1 MMQLYTSPTTPFGR
15 KIVVQIHESGL
26 ADRVTLTEVGGTPL
40 APGNLPLNRNPLGK
54 IPALVLADGQA
65 IYDSRVISR
74 YLDDLSGA
82 GLYPKGPDLWPV
94 LVLEATADGILDAA
108 LLMVYESR
116 LRPEDLRF
124 APWVDGQW
132 AKIARALD
140 AVEAGSLHLLAAPLS
155 MAQIALGSAL
165 GYLDFRLDAR
175 GWRDGRPGLAAWE
188 AEFARRPTMLATV
201 PKA

>member
-1 MMQLYTSPTTPFGR
+1 MQLFTSATTPFGR

-26 ADRVTLTEVGGTPL
+26 ADRVTLTAVGGTPL
-40 APGNLPLNRNPLGK
+40 AAGNLPLDRNPLGK
-54 IPALVLADGQA
+54 IPALVLANGQT

-82 GLYPKGPDLWPV
+82 GLYPKGADLWPV

-116 LRPEDLRF
+116 LRPEDLHF

-140 AVEAGSLHLLAAPLS
+140 AVEAGSLPLLTAPLT
-155 MAQIALGSAL
+155 MGQIALGAAL
-165 GYLDFRLDAR
+165 GYLDFRLEAR
-175 GWRDGRPGLAAWE
+175 GWRDGRPGLAGWAS
-188 AEFARRPTMLATV
+188 EFAQRPTMLATN
-201 PKA
+201 PKV

>member
-1 MMQLYTSPTTPFGR
+1 MQLYTSPTTPFGR

-140 AVEAGSLHLLAAPLS
+140 AVEAGSLPLLAAPLS

-175 GWRDGRPGLAAWE
+175 SWRGGRPGLAAWE

>member
-1 MMQLYTSPTTPFGR
+1 MQLYTSATTPFGR

-40 APGNLPLNRNPLGK
+40 SPGTLPLGQNPLGK
-54 IPALVLADGQA
+54 IPALALGDGQA
-65 IYDSRVISR
+65 LYDSRVISR

-82 GLYPKGPDLWPV
+82 GLYPKGADLWPV

-108 LLMVYESR
+108 LLMVYEAR

-132 AKIARALD
+132 AKISRALD
-140 AVEAGSLHLLAAPLS
+140 AVEAGSLPLLSGPLS

-175 GWRDGRPGLAAWE
+175 IWRDGRPGPAGWA
-188 AEFARRPTMLATV
+188 AEFARRPAMLATA

>member
-140 AVEAGSLHLLAAPLS
+140 AVEAGSLPLLAAPLS